1 MQRKGHVLVVAYPL
15 QGHAAPLLKLS
26 RRIAEHGIQVTFA
39 IAEQERERMLTA
51 MPDFEEAN
59 QLIKL
64 VSVPDGSKSGYDRK
78 VGRNLAE
85 SFHAMI
91 PSYLDGLLS
100 KDCTGITGVIFDPA
114 LSCFVGIPKKMGLK
128 TAVSWTSTPGCLA
141 LGLKIQKLLEDR
153 VIDENGKYRCF
164 SPI

>member
-85 SFHAMI
+85 RAPLQQI
-91 PSYLDGLLS
+91 
-100 KDCTGITGVIFDPA
+100 
-114 LSCFVGIPKKMGLK
+114 
-128 TAVSWTSTPGCLA
+128 
-141 LGLKIQKLLEDR
+141 KIHLLEDMPEM
-153 VIDENGKYRCF
+153 DPCEF
-164 SPI
+164 TW